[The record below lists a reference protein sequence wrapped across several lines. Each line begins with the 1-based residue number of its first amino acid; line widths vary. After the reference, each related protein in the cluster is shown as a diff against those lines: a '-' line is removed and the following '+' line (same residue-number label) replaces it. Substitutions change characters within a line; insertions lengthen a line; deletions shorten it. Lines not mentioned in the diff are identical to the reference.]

1 MIQTLAWAVPP
12 GSSAL
17 NRPTR
22 LVAALADLGV
32 MDHNALRLYHGR
44 TAEEPGHRRS
54 FALLPGLSLATSED
68 IAALSPVYLAG
79 PLHNVRWVD
88 VYDDWSLAPDINA
101 LYRNISRLG
110 YGLMKH
116 RRWNGLRTA
125 NTAYM
130 AAKIGGAHVVPNG
143 VEQHWSLEN
152 RGQDETKTL
161 LMLGHFFTGRTDMS
175 LLAAALD
182 SPVVDRV
189 VVGGPGADATVLGLL
204 ESRQDRDL
212 KRYRVVPWMT
222 AQDIAKAAGPNT
234 VALIPNVVDDYT
246 MSQDL
251 MKAYN
256 FAALGLPMVC
266 PASLLPSAIP
276 RDLAV
281 PLRPGD
287 HLDAALKSAL
297 QREHGS
303 GSERSAFVQENS
315 WMQRAQDIA
324 RRLN

>member
-1 MIQTLAWAVPP
+1 MIQTVAWAVPP

-22 LVAALADLGV
+22 LVAALAELGV
-32 MDHNALRLYHGR
+32 LDPNALRLYHGR

-54 FALLPGLSLATSED
+54 FALLPGLSLTTSED
-68 IAALSPVYLAG
+68 IAALSPLYLAG

-110 YGLMKH
+110 YGLMRH

-125 NTAYM
+125 NTPYM

-152 RGQDETKTL
+152 RGQDDTKTL
-161 LMLGHFFTGRTDMS
+161 LMLGHFFRGRTDIS
-175 LLAAALD
+175 LMAAALD

-189 VVGGPGADATVLGLL
+189 VVGGPGSDARILGLL
-204 ESRQDRDL
+204 ESRQQRDPQ
-212 KRYRVVPWMT
+212 RFRVVPWMT
-222 AQDIAKAAGPNT
+222 AQDIAAAAGPNT

-276 RDLAV
+276 QDLSV
-281 PLRPGD
+281 PLNPGD
-287 HLDAALKSAL
+287 HLDTALNTAL
-297 QREHGS
+297 RREHGN
-303 GSERSAFVQENS
+303 GAERSEFVRENS
-315 WMQRAQDIA
+315 WMERAQEIA
-324 RRLN
+324 QHLN

>member
-1 MIQTLAWAVPP
+1 
-12 GSSAL
+12 
-17 NRPTR
+17 
-22 LVAALADLGV
+22 
-32 MDHNALRLYHGR
+32 MDPDALRLYHGR
-44 TAEEPGHRRS
+44 TPEEPGYRRA
-54 FALLPGLSLATSED
+54 FALLPGLSLARWED
-68 IAALSPVYLAG
+68 AAALSPLYLAG
-79 PLHNVRWVD
+79 PLHSVRWVD
-88 VYDDWSLAPDINA
+88 VYDDWSLAPDINV
-101 LYRNISRLG
+101 LYRTISRLG
-110 YGLMKH
+110 YGLMRH

-125 NTAYM
+125 NTPYM

-143 VEQHWSLEN
+143 VEERWSLED
-152 RGQDETKTL
+152 RGQDDTRTL
-161 LMLGHFFTGRTDMS
+161 LMLGHFFKGRTDMS

-189 VVGGPGADATVLGLL
+189 VVGGPGSDATVLGLL
-204 ESRQDRDL
+204 ESRQERDP
-212 KRYRVVPWMT
+212 KRFRVVPWMT
-222 AQDIAKAAGPNT
+222 AQDIAEAAGPNT

-256 FAALGLPMVC
+256 FAALGLPIVC

-276 RDLAV
+276 RDLSV

-287 HLDAALKSAL
+287 HLDASLESAL
-297 QREHGS
+297 QRKHGS
-303 GSERSAFVQENS
+303 GSERSAFVHENS